1 MLYFA
6 EPVYANIYQ
15 SFAKSA
21 FEYVYIE
28 NTLNKFITISCDGHG
43 LAKACVSAYLAY
55 WRRNPEAHSWTFIRG
70 NFFSLHKGKGVHN
83 IADPPFT
90 YLA

>member
-1 MLYFA
+1 MFHFA
-6 EPVYANIYQ
+6 EPVYANVYQ

-28 NTLNKFITISCDGHG
+28 NTLNKFITILSDGYG
-43 LAKACVSAYLAY
+43 LARAFVSAYLAY
-55 WRRNPEAHSWTFIRG
+55 WRRNPEAHSWTFITG
-70 NFFSLHKGKGVHN
+70 NFFSLHKGKGVQN
-83 IADPPFT
+83 ITDPPFT